1 MHIHQKEKSAASPFI
16 LAEEAARFTRVV
28 HEIRSGDRCPHC
40 AQANLDYD
48 GMLNLSCPACGY
60 AVGGCFT

>member
-1 MHIHQKEKSAASPFI
+1 MKTPLEDRLFESQFKP
-16 LAEEAARFTRVV
+16 LAEATRLARIAY
-28 HEIRSGDRCPHC
+28 EPRSGDHCPRC

-48 GMLNLSCPACGY
+48 GRLNLSCPACGY